1 MTRDDLVALAL
12 LTIRA
17 PQEAARQILSVYYS
31 RDVLWSALA
40 LVGAVNSIIFSVT
53 TQITGPVPT
62 MPAFFN
68 NPLAFFLIYTGM
80 MVMMVHAF
88 YWTGRAMGGVGDLGE
103 LLALTVWLQAL
114 RAVAQVGLLVLLL
127 LSPALAFLYS
137 IVIGLLG
144 VWILLSFVSV
154 ALRLNSLGGA
164 FAVLVVGTLGLAL
177 GLVVLGSM
185 IGLTAMGV
193 SANV

>member
-17 PQEAARQILSVYYS
+17 PQEAAHQILSVYYS

-114 RAVAQVGLLVLLL
+114 RAVAQLGLLVLLL

>member
-17 PQEAARQILSVYYS
+17 PQEAAHQILSVYYS